1 MPKKSKGM
9 LKRNKNNQKPY
20 MLDKNQGCKMV
31 YFIKIIEKIFIF
43 LYSGFTF
50 QNPSSRVKS
59 SWRWILKFEFE
70 ILVYKYFVSMS
81 ITMLTIIKL
90 FKQIFLY
97 ACFSCSLF
105 ASIGFVIIHH
115 ILNAAL
121 TLANILFLP
130 FFTGDA
136 INKTFIQT
144 AESFLNI

>member
-1 MPKKSKGM
+1 
-9 LKRNKNNQKPY
+9 
-20 MLDKNQGCKMV
+20 
-31 YFIKIIEKIFIF
+31 
-43 LYSGFTF
+43 
-50 QNPSSRVKS
+50 
-59 SWRWILKFEFE
+59 
-70 ILVYKYFVSMS
+70 
-81 ITMLTIIKL
+81 MLTIIKL

-105 ASIGFVIIHH
+105 ASTGFVIIHH

-130 FFTGDA
+130 FSTGDA